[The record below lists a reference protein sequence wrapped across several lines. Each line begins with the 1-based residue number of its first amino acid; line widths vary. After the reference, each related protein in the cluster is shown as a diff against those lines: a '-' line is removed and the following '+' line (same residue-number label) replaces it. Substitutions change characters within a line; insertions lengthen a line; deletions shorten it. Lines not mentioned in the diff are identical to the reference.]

1 LSIDEIKKIAYAVPM
16 TVEELSAL
24 AVLQEDTLEEYGD
37 RLVRHIKNFVKDES
51 LEEYVDI
58 HRCSVLPYEQTKK
71 LMECIGDLTVILAQE
86 EQLLGNNISC
96 KFRIML

>member
-1 LSIDEIKKIAYAVPM
+1 M

-24 AVLQEDTLEEYGD
+24 AVLQEKTLLEYGD
-37 RLVRHIKNFVKDES
+37 RLVRHIKQFVKDES

-58 HRCSVLPYEQTKK
+58 DRCAVLPYEQTKK
-71 LMECIGDLTVILAQE
+71 LVECIGDLTVVWAREDRLM
-86 EQLLGNNISC
+86 GNNVSC